1 MRARAFCLG
10 VHPAFTC
17 GVAESYFHH
26 FAAAMSGRRVSSA
39 EVEPDAKRSR
49 SSHEAATSIYV
60 RGAEGEGAGEGLE
73 ACTARLARAVEAFAH
88 VLSESLIEAVLRSGE
103 VGSGEVP
110 SQEVFAS
117 LTPLL
122 RELAADLHR
131 VGGATPATWRAVGE
145 LAQSARDIG
154 MRCLPNAYEDP
165 AASPQSW
172 TRGLDGWLEACDG
185 LAESVLGRAAY

>member
-1 MRARAFCLG
+1 
-10 VHPAFTC
+10 
-17 GVAESYFHH
+17 
-26 FAAAMSGRRVSSA
+26 MSGRRVSWG

-60 RGAEGEGAGEGLE
+60 RGAEGEGEGAGVE

-88 VLSESLIEAVLRSGE
+88 VLSESLVEAVLRSGE
-103 VGSGEVP
+103 VRSGEMTSGEMTSGEVRSGEVG

-122 RELAADLHR
+122 HELAADLHR
-131 VGGATPATWRAVGE
+131 IGGAAPATWRAVDE
-145 LAQSARDIG
+145 LAKSAREIG
-154 MRCLPNAYEDP
+154 MRCLAY
-165 AASPQSW
+165 ASPDDDASPESW
-172 TRGLDGWLEACDG
+172 TGGLEGWFEVCDG